1 MQAQMNRIVLALLA
15 LFAGI
20 AAQVSPAEARVRG
33 DTEIGA
39 ALGQRAAARAAA
51 AVEVAAIF
59 RPEPRAEANRDDTA
73 QRPLTLGI
81 LPAPSVR
88 LGADRAHE

>member
-1 MQAQMNRIVLALLA
+1 MNRIVLALLA

-33 DTEIGA
+33 ATEIGA
-39 ALGQRAAARAAA
+39 TLGQRAAARAAA
-51 AVEVAAIF
+51 AVEVAAAF
-59 RPEPRAEANRDDTA
+59 RPDPRVEAHGDDLA

-81 LPAPSVR
+81 RLAPAVR
-88 LGADRAHE
+88 LGVDRAHE